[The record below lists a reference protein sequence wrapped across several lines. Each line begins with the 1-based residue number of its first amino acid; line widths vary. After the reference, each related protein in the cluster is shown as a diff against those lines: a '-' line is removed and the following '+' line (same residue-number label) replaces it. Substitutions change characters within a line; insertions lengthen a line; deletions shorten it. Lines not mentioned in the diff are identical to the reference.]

1 MSIFKYGEIENMEIP
16 RINRV
21 FILFILGIRL
31 PGEGEFYFFDSF
43 LGSFDLMNVLTK
55 LNLSPLNM

>member
-1 MSIFKYGEIENMEIP
+1 MEIP

-31 PGEGEFYFFDSF
+31 PGEGEFYFFESF

-55 LNLSPLNM
+55 LNLSPLKI